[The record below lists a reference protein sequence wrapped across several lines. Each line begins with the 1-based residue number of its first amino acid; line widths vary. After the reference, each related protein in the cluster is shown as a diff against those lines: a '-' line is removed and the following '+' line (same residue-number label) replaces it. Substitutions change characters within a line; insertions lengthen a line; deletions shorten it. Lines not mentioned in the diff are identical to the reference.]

1 MTDDVR
7 LLSRTTTIA
16 TDYLASLAT
25 RPVGRPVDLAALRT
39 AMGGPL
45 PETPTDPLTVVEE
58 LAAAADPGLIASA
71 GGRYFGFVIGG
82 SLPAAL
88 AADWL
93 TSAWDQ
99 NAGLYVISPAAAVA
113 EEVAGGWLVELL
125 GLPVG
130 TSVGFVTGATMAN
143 FTALAAARRAVLERA
158 GWDVERHG
166 LQGAPP
172 VTVVTHGGT
181 HVTVYASLQMLG
193 LGREGEGVRVA
204 ATDDQGRMRPDA
216 LREALAGIDGPVI
229 VCLQAGNVNTGAF
242 DPFEELIPIAHE
254 RGAWVHID
262 GAFGIWAAA
271 VPSLQHLM
279 AGSAAA
285 DSWSTDAHKWL
296 NVPYDSGLVFV
307 RDAAAHHGAMTL
319 GAAYYIETEGGERD
333 NYNWTP
339 ESSRRA
345 RGFSI
350 LAALRSL
357 GRSGLVDLIERDC
370 AHARRM
376 AERLSAGPG
385 VRILNDVVLNQTL
398 VRFEA
403 DGDDPDG
410 TAGDRRTRAVIDA
423 VQRDGTCWLGG
434 TTWAG
439 RAAMRVSV
447 TSWRTTEDDIERSA
461 AAILACLAAVDQGQA
476 G

>member
-1 MTDDVR
+1 M
-7 LLSRTTTIA
+7 
-16 TDYLASLAT
+16 
-25 RPVGRPVDLAALRT
+25 
-39 AMGGPL
+39 
-45 PETPTDPLTVVEE
+45 
-58 LAAAADPGLIASA
+58 
-71 GGRYFGFVIGG
+71 
-82 SLPAAL
+82 
-88 AADWL
+88 
-93 TSAWDQ
+93 
-99 NAGLYVISPAAAVA
+99 
-113 EEVAGGWLVELL
+113 
-125 GLPVG
+125 
-130 TSVGFVTGATMAN
+130 
-143 FTALAAARRAVLERA
+143 
-158 GWDVERHG
+158 
-166 LQGAPP
+166 
-172 VTVVTHGGT
+172 
-181 HVTVYASLQMLG
+181 
-193 LGREGEGVRVA
+193 
-204 ATDDQGRMRPDA
+204 
-216 LREALAGIDGPVI
+216 DGPVI

-345 RGFSI
+345 RGFSV

-385 VRILNDVVLNQTL
+385 VRILNEVVLNQTL

-423 VQRDGTCWLGG
+423 VQRDGTCWLSG

-461 AAILACLAAVDQGQA
+461 AAILACLATVDEAGQRGRRDSRRPRPTGIGRGLLVAKPARPGRASARRSGQRLGRHPRVQVGREPRRDGEHAVDPDAASQRADGLAVPDVDADVGAAAPDHQVTDLRVGSARQA
-476 G
+476 AGLEVEVERARRSEPRVADDRCVTGPA